1 MANVVTANE
10 LKTKGVGRL
19 DEIIS
24 HGKEAI
30 ISVRGEHR
38 FVVVSS
44 RVILVCMLALH
55 PRPATVK
62 VPGNN
67 MKVTKLNTIVVESE
81 PPYVGGKYFLFLEL
95 ETDEGITGI
104 GERIAGTSYSE
115 HLGDLKSQVALIEE
129 FVGQFVM
136 GEDPHKIELLW
147 DRMYGTRHDL
157 RHPSLYATPVISAID
172 MALWD
177 IVGKA
182 ANQPIY
188 NLLGGKYHEK
198 LRAYAY
204 MPSEGL
210 IEHPERAGEVA
221 AKLLEEGNTACKID
235 PFMPLQPIRDIPL
248 WEIENAA
255 KIFASIRDTV
265 GNRLE
270 VAIGTHGQLTTYSA
284 IRVADFLEQY
294 HPFWF
299 EEPVMPENVEEM
311 ARVAAHTS
319 IPIATGERL
328 VTKYEFTRVL
338 EQQAAQIIQL
348 DVGQCG
354 GITEAK
360 KIASIAEAHYAVI
373 APHMYCGPVAAAAA
387 IQIDTCSPNFMIQ
400 EANQGP
406 LHKTIFRQ
414 PLVFED
420 GFIVPPTG
428 PGLGI
433 EFDDDVLRAHLVE

>member
-1 MANVVTANE
+1 MRVVDF
-10 LKTKGVGRL
+10 KT
-19 DEIIS
+19 
-24 HGKEAI
+24 
-30 ISVRGEHR
+30 
-38 FVVVSS
+38 
-44 RVILVCMLALH
+44 M
-55 PRPATVK
+55 
-62 VPGNN
+62 
-67 MKVTKLNTIVVESE
+67 VVEGE
-81 PPYVGGKYFLFLEL
+81 KPYIGGRYFLFLEL
-95 ETDEGITGI
+95 ITDDGIVGL
-104 GERIAGTSYSE
+104 GERIAGSAYSA
-115 HLGDLKSQVALIEE
+115 HLKDIKSHVRLLEE
-129 FVGQFVM
+129 FVEQFVI
-136 GEDPHKIELLW
+136 GQNPLNIELIW

-177 IVGKA
+177 IAGKA

-188 NLLGGKYHEK
+188 NLLGGQYHEK

-210 IEHPERAGEVA
+210 VEHPERAGEVA
-221 AKLLEEGNTACKID
+221 AKLLEEGNSACKID
-235 PFMPLQPIRDIPL
+235 PFMPLFPIRDIPI

-255 KIFASIRDTV
+255 KIFESIRDTV
-265 GNRLE
+265 GHQLE
-270 VAIGTHGQLTTYSA
+270 VGIGTHGQLTTYSA
-284 IRVADFLEQY
+284 IRVADFLEPY

-328 VTKYEFTRVL
+328 VTKYEFARVL
-338 EQQAAQIIQL
+338 EKQAAQIIQL

-360 KIASIAEAHYAVI
+360 KIAGMAEAHYAVI

-406 LHKTIFRQ
+406 LHKKIFKE
-414 PLVFED
+414 PLVFEN
-420 GFIVPPTG
+420 GFIIPPTT

-433 EFDDDVLRAHLVE
+433 EFDQDVLKAHLVE

>member
-1 MANVVTANE
+1 MRVVDF
-10 LKTKGVGRL
+10 KT
-19 DEIIS
+19 
-24 HGKEAI
+24 
-30 ISVRGEHR
+30 
-38 FVVVSS
+38 
-44 RVILVCMLALH
+44 M
-55 PRPATVK
+55 
-62 VPGNN
+62 
-67 MKVTKLNTIVVESE
+67 VVEGE
-81 PPYVGGKYFLFLEL
+81 KPYIGGRYFLFLEL
-95 ETDEGITGI
+95 ITDEGIVGL
-104 GERIAGTSYSE
+104 GERIAGSAYSA
-115 HLGDLKSQVALIEE
+115 HLKDIKSHVRLLEE
-129 FVGQFVM
+129 FVGQFVI
-136 GEDPHKIELLW
+136 GQNPLNIELIW

-177 IVGKA
+177 IAGKA

-188 NLLGGKYHEK
+188 NLLGGQYHEK

-210 IEHPERAGEVA
+210 VEHPERAGEVA
-221 AKLLEEGNTACKID
+221 AKLLEEGNSACKID
-235 PFMPLQPIRDIPL
+235 PFMPLFPIRDIPI

-255 KIFASIRDTV
+255 KIFESIRDTV
-265 GNRLE
+265 GHQLE
-270 VAIGTHGQLTTYSA
+270 VGIGTHGQLTTYSA
-284 IRVADFLEQY
+284 IRVADFLEPY

-328 VTKYEFTRVL
+328 VTKYEFARVL
-338 EQQAAQIIQL
+338 EKQAAQIIQL

-360 KIASIAEAHYAVI
+360 KIAGMAEAHYAVI

-406 LHKTIFRQ
+406 LHKKIFKE
-414 PLVFED
+414 PLVFEN
-420 GFIVPPTG
+420 GFIIPPTI

-433 EFDDDVLRAHLVE
+433 EFDQDVLKAHLVE

>member
-1 MANVVTANE
+1 MRVVDF
-10 LKTKGVGRL
+10 KT
-19 DEIIS
+19 
-24 HGKEAI
+24 
-30 ISVRGEHR
+30 
-38 FVVVSS
+38 
-44 RVILVCMLALH
+44 M
-55 PRPATVK
+55 
-62 VPGNN
+62 
-67 MKVTKLNTIVVESE
+67 VVEGE
-81 PPYVGGKYFLFLEL
+81 KPYIGGRYFLFLEL
-95 ETDEGITGI
+95 ITDEGIVGL
-104 GERIAGTSYSE
+104 GERIAGSAYSA
-115 HLGDLKSQVALIEE
+115 HLKDIKSHVRLLEE
-129 FVGQFVM
+129 FVGQFVI
-136 GEDPHKIELLW
+136 GQNPLNIELIW
-147 DRMYGTRHDL
+147 DRMYSTRHDL

-177 IVGKA
+177 IAGKA

-188 NLLGGKYHEK
+188 NLLGGQYHEK

-210 IEHPERAGEVA
+210 VEHPERAGEVA
-221 AKLLEEGNTACKID
+221 AKLLEEGNSACKID
-235 PFMPLQPIRDIPL
+235 PFMPLFPIRDIPI

-255 KIFASIRDTV
+255 KIFESIRDTV
-265 GNRLE
+265 GNQLE
-270 VAIGTHGQLTTYSA
+270 VGIGTHGQLTTYSA
-284 IRVADFLEQY
+284 IRVADFLEPY

-328 VTKYEFTRVL
+328 VTKYEFARVL
-338 EQQAAQIIQL
+338 EKQAAQIIQL

-360 KIASIAEAHYAVI
+360 KIAGMAEAHYAVI

-406 LHKTIFRQ
+406 LHKKIFKE
-414 PLVFED
+414 PLVFEN
-420 GFIVPPTG
+420 GFIIPPTG

-433 EFDDDVLRAHLVE
+433 EFDQDVLKAHLVE

>member
-1 MANVVTANE
+1 
-10 LKTKGVGRL
+10 
-19 DEIIS
+19 
-24 HGKEAI
+24 
-30 ISVRGEHR
+30 
-38 FVVVSS
+38 
-44 RVILVCMLALH
+44 
-55 PRPATVK
+55 
-62 VPGNN
+62 
-67 MKVTKLNTIVVESE
+67 MKVTSLKTMVVEGE
-81 PPYVGGKYFLFLEL
+81 KPYIGGKYFLFLEL
-95 ETDEGITGI
+95 HTDEGITGI
-104 GERIAGTSYSE
+104 GERIAGTSYSD
-115 HLGDLKSQVALIEE
+115 HLGDLKTQVSMIEE
-129 FVGQFVM
+129 FVGQFVI
-136 GEDPHKIELLW
+136 GQNPLNIERIW
-147 DRMYGTRHDL
+147 DQMYGSRHDL

-188 NLLGGKYHEK
+188 NLLGGQYHEK

-204 MPSEGL
+204 MPSAGL
-210 IEHPERAGEVA
+210 IEHPEKAGDVA
-221 AKLLEEGNTACKID
+221 AKLLEEGNSACKID
-235 PFMPLQPIRDIPL
+235 PFMPLHPIRDIPL

-255 KIFASIRDTV
+255 KIFESIRETV
-265 GNRLE
+265 GNKLE
-270 VAIGTHGQLTTYSA
+270 VGIGTHGQLTTYSA
-284 IRVADFLEQY
+284 IRVSDFLEPY

-299 EEPVMPENVEEM
+299 EEPVMPENVDEM

-328 VTKYEFTRVL
+328 VTKYEFANVL
-338 EQQAAQIIQL
+338 QKQAAQIIQL

-406 LHKTIFRQ
+406 LHKKIFKE

-433 EFDDDVLRAHLVE
+433 EFDEEVLKAHLVG